1 MKNRSF
7 VAWAAEKTL
16 KLINTGCFDSVEKA
30 QKYMKRRSRVEDKP
44 YRLPFR
50 SYRSSVEITEFQ
62 GNQVIRFSPKN
73 ESAKTV
79 FYLHG
84 GAYVQQI
91 SLFHIRYCDILCSEA
106 NVNIV
111 IPLYRLAP
119 NHTWKEAFDFIL
131 NLYNAEHPAVIMGD
145 SAGGGLAAGFV
156 MYLSEQGVVLPE
168 KVCLLS
174 PWVDISMSADYSDYE
189 NKDPML
195 GVDGLREMGRIWAG
209 NLDSKDPKVSPLYG
223 NLENFPETLLFTG
236 TREVFYPDVTA
247 FYRKLIQA
255 GGGTEELIV
264 GNGLNHV
271 YPLYPIPDAKSA
283 HKAVVDFI
291 SDKSKRILPSD
302 SLNRVS
308 FNLKG

>member
-1 MKNRSF
+1 MEKRSF
-7 VAWAAEKTL
+7 AAWAAEKTL

-30 QKYMKRRSRVEDKP
+30 QKYMNRRSRVEDRAYK
-44 YRLPFR
+44 LPLR
-50 SYRSSVEITEFQ
+50 VYRSNAKLTEYQ
-62 GNQVIRFSPKN
+62 GNQVIRFSPN
-73 ESAKTV
+73 HESARTV

-91 SLFHIRYCDILCSEA
+91 SFFHIRYCDILCSKA

-119 NHTWKEAFDFIL
+119 NHTWKETYDFL
-131 NLYNAEHPAVIMGD
+131 FNLYNDEHPSVIMGD

-156 MYLSEQGVVLPE
+156 QYLSETSSALPD

-174 PWVDISMSADYSDYE
+174 PWADASMSADYSDYE
-189 NKDPML
+189 KKDPML
-195 GVDGLREMGRIWAG
+195 GVDGLREMGRTWAG
-209 NLDSKDPKVSPLYG
+209 NLDAKDPKISPLYG
-223 NLENFPETLLFTG
+223 NFEHFPQTLLFTG
-236 TREVFYPDVTA
+236 TREIFYPDVTA
-247 FYRKLIQA
+247 FYKKLIQA
-255 GGGTEELIV
+255 GRTAELVV

-271 YPLYPIPDAKSA
+271 YPLYPIPEAKAALKS
-283 HKAVVDFI
+283 VLDFI

-302 SLNRVS
+302 SLNSVS

>member
-7 VAWAAEKTL
+7 AAWAAEKTL

-30 QKYMKRRSRVEDKP
+30 QKYMKRRSRIEDKP

-50 SYRSSVEITEFQ
+50 LYRSNVEITEFQ

-91 SLFHIRYCDILCSEA
+91 SFFHICYCDVLCSEA
-106 NVNIV
+106 NVNFV

-119 NHTWKEAFDFIL
+119 NHTWEETFDFLL
-131 NLYNAEHPAVIMGD
+131 NLYNANHPAVIMGD
-145 SAGGGLAAGFV
+145 SAGGGLAAAFV
-156 MYLSEQGVVLPE
+156 MYLSEQGIALPE

-174 PWVDISMSADYSDYE
+174 PWVDISMSGDYSDYE

-236 TREVFYPDVTA
+236 TREIFYPDVTA
-247 FYRKLIQA
+247 FYRKLVQA
-255 GGGTEELIV
+255 GRTVELIV

-302 SLNRVS
+302 SLNSVS